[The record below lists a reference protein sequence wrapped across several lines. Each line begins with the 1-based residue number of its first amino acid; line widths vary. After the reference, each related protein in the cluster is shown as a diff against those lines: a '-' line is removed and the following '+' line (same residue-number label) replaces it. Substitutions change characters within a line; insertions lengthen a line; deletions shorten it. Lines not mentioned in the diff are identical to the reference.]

1 VHEKAE
7 RGAGGERGE
16 HSRLNAV
23 EVEGD
28 DRERAGDDHAHAGGE
43 SVHAV
48 GEVDHVHH
56 RDEPEHGQRRTGVG
70 GARFGERER
79 ADERQRDR
87 LDHHA
92 EVHDDHR
99 RRDLTGELD
108 DRRQV
113 VAVVER
119 PYERDERRGEQ
130 DPVPQPLARAI
141 AGGQEGE
148 RRDEHA
154 GEDREAAEQRGR
166 AFGQTA
172 LAWLVDGADRPR
184 QAHRERCQQR
194 GYGPREEEGVKR
206 VELVQMRHRPA
217 KASQARA
224 SSERVGCRISKRALL
239 TRAWGG
245 PFGAHTRLSTR
256 SHMARV
262 LTGFE
267 NLWRVQVEGG

>member
-16 HSRLNAV
+16 HSRLDAV
-23 EVEGD
+23 EVERD

-43 SVHAV
+43 PVHAV
-48 GEVDHVHH
+48 GEVDHIHH

-87 LDHHA
+87 LHDHA

-99 RRDLTGELD
+99 RGDLAGELD

-119 PYERDERRGEQ
+119 PYERDERRGKQ
-130 DPVPQPLARAI
+130 DAVPQPLARAI

-148 RRDEHA
+148 RRDEHT

-172 LAWLVDGADRPR
+172 LAWLVDGADRDR
-184 QAHRERCQQR
+184 QAHRQWRQQR
-194 GYGPREEEGVKR
+194 RHRRRRQKCVER
-206 VELVQMRHRPA
+206 VELV
-217 KASQARA
+217 
-224 SSERVGCRISKRALL
+224 
-239 TRAWGG
+239 
-245 PFGAHTRLSTR
+245 
-256 SHMARV
+256 
-262 LTGFE
+262 
-267 NLWRVQVEGG
+267 